1 MTSFEI
7 YNSNKT
13 NSFKIKWNRIPK
25 TETEWEFFDITKP
38 ENMMNIINEFFSGD
52 ILHVY
57 IGRKDSYS
65 VEKSKLY
72 DKIKYILSQRDF
84 IIWNEN
90 FTMAIELNEL
100 GAYRTGKIGF

>member
-1 MTSFEI
+1 MESKEI
-7 YNSNKT
+7 YESNKRSYF
-13 NSFKIKWNRIPK
+13 NIKWNRIPK

-38 ENMMNIINEFFSGD
+38 ENMMNSINDFFKDD

-84 IIWNEN
+84 MIWNEN